1 MGMAM
6 EYGRR
11 WATGGGEER
20 TAADR
25 AVAAHEQHPR
35 PRLEGR
41 VGVDRHDAEAVLD
54 VRDVDVVQ
62 HCPGHVWRLSALRAH
77 TEPP

>member
-1 MGMAM
+1 
-6 EYGRR
+6 
-11 WATGGGEER
+11 
-20 TAADR
+20 
-25 AVAAHEQHPR
+25 
-35 PRLEGR
+35 
-41 VGVDRHDAEAVLD
+41 VLD